1 MAKRG
6 PAPGS
11 GGGGKRPGA
20 GRPRLQVSCGISA
33 DDLRTLRTLALAA
46 GVSVEDKARVLLA
59 NAITEEWRRYDESI
73 TQAAESAWEGEIL

>member
-1 MAKRG
+1 MVVEVA
-6 PAPGS
+6 
-11 GGGGKRPGA
+11 
-20 GRPRLQVSCGISA
+20 VTA

-59 NAITEEWRRYDESI
+59 NAITEEWQRYDESI